1 MYVVFYTHIERVH
14 LRVIVV
20 YITPYSSPRATN
32 DILYFIQHNLNLLSS
47 HYSIFYNIAMSCS
60 THHICA
66 QAYLH
71 QPIHQSPLMP
81 PERLWIPRLALSR
94 HNLAYFPFLSAFAH
108 HSAL

>member
-20 YITPYSSPRATN
+20 YITPYSSPLATN

-47 HYSIFYNIAMSCS
+47 RYSIFYNIAMLCS
-60 THHICA
+60 AHHICA

-71 QPIHQSPLMP
+71 QLIQSKP
-81 PERLWIPRLALSR
+81 PYAS
-94 HNLAYFPFLSAFAH
+94 
-108 HSAL
+108 